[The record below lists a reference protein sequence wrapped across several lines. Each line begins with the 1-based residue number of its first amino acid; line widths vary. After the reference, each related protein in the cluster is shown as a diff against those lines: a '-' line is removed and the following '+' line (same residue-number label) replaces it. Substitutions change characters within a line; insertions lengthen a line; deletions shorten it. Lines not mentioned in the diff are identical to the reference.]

1 MKIIISFSIFI
12 ILSSCS
18 SKDQKFCDCL
28 KAGDELNQYSSKLF
42 NKVITPKLHKEMMEL
57 KAKKKSACKN
67 YQTMNGKKMMELKGE
82 CK

>member
-1 MKIIISFSIFI
+1 MKLFIALSIII
-12 ILSSCS
+12 ILTSCS
-18 SKDQKFCDCL
+18 SKDHQFCDCL

-57 KAKKKSACKN
+57 KDKKKAACKN
-67 YQTMNGKKMMELKGE
+67 YQTMSGAKMLELQEE